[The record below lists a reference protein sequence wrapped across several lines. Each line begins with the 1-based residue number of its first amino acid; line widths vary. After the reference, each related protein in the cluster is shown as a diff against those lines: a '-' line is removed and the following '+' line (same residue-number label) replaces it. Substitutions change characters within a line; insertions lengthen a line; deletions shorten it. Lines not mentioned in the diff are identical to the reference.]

1 MKCIVEKT
9 LTFDALEPMLNTI
22 TPLPILK
29 TVIVQFSKI
38 LPNDVVMRRLF
49 VTSGA
54 LHRLQ
59 EIVVVTKR
67 DPANVSM
74 QIEDVVN
81 SINKCFPDE
90 VIKYYTPGYPET
102 LLQKV
107 DNFTITEKMGSSSNL
122 QHSEID
128 NNAQNGLLAM

>member
-1 MKCIVEKT
+1 
-9 LTFDALEPMLNTI
+9 LTFDALEPMLNLQ

-38 LPNDVVMRRLF
+38 LPNDVAMRRMF

-59 EIVVVTKR
+59 EIVVITKK

-107 DNFTITEKMGSSSNL
+107 DNFTITEKTSSTSNL
-122 QHSEID
+122 VGPHSDIGD
-128 NNAQNGLLAM
+128 NNAQGLVAM